1 MANTFEHIYIVKK
14 DPVQQNKEGEPVYK
28 VFSAVQTFPSNA
40 ETPQGYAW
48 FPEEF
53 MSEFYKDG
61 VSVAG
66 LVDMT
71 FNEEGDEVTSCV
83 YNMEYLTNFKNTLPA
98 FSISAI
104 PAKLSEIS
112 QACTDSIN
120 AGTDV
125 TFDESNPEATTFHF
139 DFTTEDQAN
148 ISSLFNTT
156 LLGAT
161 EFPYHYKDGS
171 CQVFTAAQL
180 SKLYITMQTY
190 ITHHLTYHNQLKQYI
205 IDEFTGT
212 RDEEHETALRNI
224 VYGATQLQGE
234 YLAKYN
240 EMMGVAQAQVEA
252 VATKLLASPGIP
264 EEGGTD
270 TGSEDT
276 SEETGSESEGN
287 TEATTPEVSGT
298 ESSGEE
304 SSTTEPS
311 ESTQA

>member
-14 DPVQQNKEGEPVYK
+14 DPVQVSPNGMDDWAIW
-28 VFSAVQTFPSNA
+28 SACQTWPSNSA
-40 ETPQGYAW
+40 TIPDGYAW
-48 FPEEF
+48 IPENLMQE
-53 MSEFYKDG
+53 EFYKSG
-61 VSVAG
+61 VKIAG
-66 LVDMT
+66 IVDMT
-71 FNEEGDEVTSCV
+71 FSEDGTEVTSCV
-83 YNMEYLTNFKNTLPA
+83 YNTEKYLRYLDTLPP

-104 PAKLSEIS
+104 PSKLSEIS
-112 QACTDSIN
+112 KACTDAIN
-120 AGTDV
+120 SGTDV
-125 TFDESNPEATTFHF
+125 TFDESNPESTTFHF

-171 CQVFTAAQL
+171 CQVFTAEQL
-180 SKLYITMQTY
+180 SKLYISMQSY

-224 VYGATQLQGE
+224 AYGTTQLQGE

-240 EMMGVAQAQVEA
+240 EMMGVAQSQVEA

-264 EEGGTD
+264 EEGGSEG
-270 TGSEDT
+270 GSE
-276 SEETGSESEGN
+276 
-287 TEATTPEVSGT
+287 
-298 ESSGEE
+298 
-304 SSTTEPS
+304 TTEPS
-311 ESTQA
+311 ADESTQA